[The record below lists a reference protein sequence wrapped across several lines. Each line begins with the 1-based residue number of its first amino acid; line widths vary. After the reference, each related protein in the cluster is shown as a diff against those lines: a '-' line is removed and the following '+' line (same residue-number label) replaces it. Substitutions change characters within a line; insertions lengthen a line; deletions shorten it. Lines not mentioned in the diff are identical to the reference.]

1 MITLNMASEPHW
13 LDLGH
18 GVRVHVK
25 PCTTAVMMAARA
37 EVQRNTVADLSEP
50 EAAGLRAAELI
61 KTLGKLAILDWEGVG
76 GVEGEPLAITPN
88 GIDAL
93 LDLWPMA
100 DAFERFYLGPVL
112 LLDDEKN
119 A

>member
-1 MITLNMASEPHW
+1 MIQLDLKREPHW

-18 GVRVHVK
+18 GVHVHVR
-25 PCTTAVMMAARA
+25 PCTTALMMAARA
-37 EVQRNTVADLSEP
+37 EVQRNTGVDVTEP
-50 EAAGLRAAELI
+50 EAAGIRTAELI

-76 GVEGEPLAITPN
+76 DGEGDPLAITPN

-100 DAFERFYLGPVL
+100 DGFERLYLGPAL